1 MKGAHTESWRIR
13 VGAYRILYV
22 IDDGVRVVEVREVG
36 HRKDI
41 YDSLRPPRGGTI
53 STGVLTRSTID
64 LAELQTGVVLF
75 RLHTEHGLVLKRFL
89 AE

>member
-1 MKGAHTESWRIR
+1 M
-13 VGAYRILYV
+13 
-22 IDDGVRVVEVREVG
+22 GVVHDRAVA
-36 HRKDI
+36 
-41 YDSLRPPRGGTI
+41 
-53 STGVLTRSTID
+53 LTRTTID

>member
-1 MKGAHTESWRIR
+1 MSSMTVCVLWKCGRSAIGRTFTI
-13 VGAYRILYV
+13 VFDLQG
-22 IDDGVRVVEVREVG
+22 
-36 HRKDI
+36 
-41 YDSLRPPRGGTI
+41 GGTI